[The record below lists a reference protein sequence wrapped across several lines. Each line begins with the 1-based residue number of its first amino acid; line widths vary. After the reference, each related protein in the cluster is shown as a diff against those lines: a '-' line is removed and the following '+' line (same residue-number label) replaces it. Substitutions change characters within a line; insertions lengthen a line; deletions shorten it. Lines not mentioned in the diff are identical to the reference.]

1 MSVLFRAIDRHM
13 ERKTPRAPERE
24 VPPEL
29 GEQLVRDHG
38 DFPLAYPAMTEAYL
52 TTFGDARGMIS
63 FAQKMG
69 VTFALGDPIANR
81 ADHQKLLSDFIQAF
95 PAPVFVACQRHTAES
110 LAGLG
115 YRVNEFGYDSA
126 IDLDGHSF
134 SGGAYKRVRYG
145 TNWLKSNDMTISET
159 PGSDVSNKAIRQLSG
174 RWRKTRV
181 TRREVRFLNRE
192 FSPEKEPDVRRFY
205 AIAQDGSLAGLI
217 NFDPVFERGI
227 ITGYLAS
234 QKRRLP
240 KDAAYLDLAIMRHAI
255 DTFQSEGLKTVF
267 MGISP
272 VADIRPSGFDREYR
286 WLRHAFRTAHESN
299 WANRSFF
306 NSKGLAEY
314 KNRFRGRRIPLY
326 ICLPPRGS
334 SLVKI
339 IALLRLI
346 RLV

>member
-1 MSVLFRAIDRHM
+1 MSLLFRTIDRHL
-13 ERKTPRAPERE
+13 ERKTPHVPERA
-24 VPPEL
+24 VPMNL
-29 GEQLVRDHG
+29 RWQLLRQHG
-38 DFPLAYPAMTEAYL
+38 NFPLAYPAVTETYL
-52 TTFGDARGMIS
+52 TTFGDARGMIP

-69 VTFALGDPIANR
+69 VTFALGDPVA
-81 ADHQKLLSDFIQAF
+81 APSDQPALLSEFVEAF
-95 PAPVFVACQRHTAES
+95 ASPVFVACQRHTAET

-115 YRVNEFGYDSA
+115 YRVNEFGFDAA
-126 IDLDGHSF
+126 IDLEGHSF
-134 SGGAYKRVRYG
+134 SGGTYKRVRYG
-145 TNWLKSNDMTISET
+145 TNWLKSNGMIISEKPET
-159 PGSDVSNKAIRQLSG
+159 DISKKAIKQMSG

-205 AIAQDGSLAGLI
+205 AIASDGSLAGLI
-217 NFDPVFERGI
+217 NFDPVFERGAVI
-227 ITGYLAS
+227 GYLAS

-272 VADIRPSGFDREYR
+272 VADIRPSGFDREHL
-286 WLRHAFRTAHESN
+286 WLRHAFRAAHESS